1 SMGHVRIPKEEP
13 PYYEFSPRM
22 SHSVTVFGGVA
33 GASRILQL
41 NKEETANA
49 FGTAGAST
57 PVGASMKWHYIDG
70 PAHTTKYNCWSG
82 WVASL
87 AVMATLAAER
97 GFTGDTTILDGERGF
112 WQICGAPFMKWDMLL
127 GELGKTW
134 HLDTGLVF
142 KPYPTCRGNHTGIE
156 AISNLVQQ
164 NRIKPDDIEAIV
176 VKIDPILITPIREG
190 LEVKSFADTQFRN
203 AYIFAIAALHGSEP
217 GPQWQLPSTYNDPKI
232 RALMEKV
239 KVEIHPNTDELASAR
254 VKASKSPVFG
264 NIIAE
269 IYAGGRKFTAEVEAP
284 RGDRSR
290 ALTEEELKEKF
301 RNNAGYSSLKVSRYE
316 KAIDMILNLEKV
328 DDVCE
333 LLKVVNIET

>member
-1 SMGHVRIPKEEP
+1 SMARFRIPKKEP
-13 PYYEFSPRM
+13 PYYEDSPRY
-22 SHSVTVFGGVA
+22 SQSVTLFGGVA
-33 GASRILQL
+33 GASKVLQL

-49 FGTAGAST
+49 FGIAGAST
-57 PVGASMKWHYIDG
+57 PVGAGMKWHHIDG
-70 PAHTTKYNCWSG
+70 PIHMTKYNCWSG

-112 WQICGAPFMKWDMLL
+112 WQIFGSPFVKWDMIL

-134 HLDTGLVF
+134 HLDTELVF

-156 AISNLVQQ
+156 AISNLVRQ
-164 NRIKPDDIEAIV
+164 NGIKPDDIEAIV
-176 VKIDPILITPIREG
+176 VKTDPILITPLREG

-239 KVEIHPNTDELASAR
+239 KVEIHPNTDEMASAGA
-254 VKASKSPVFG
+254 KAGKSSVFN

-269 IYAGGRKFTAEVEAP
+269 IYAGGRKFTAEVEIP
-284 RGDRSR
+284 RGNRSR

-301 RNNAGYSSLKVSRYE
+301 RNNAGYSSLKVSRCE
-316 KAIDMILNLEKV
+316 EAIDMILNLEKV

-333 LLKVVNIET
+333 LLKGVNIET